1 MYKEREYL
9 ERKARAE
16 GGSPL
21 MQGQQPGETEKRK
34 KEEASWS
41 SEVPSS
47 SHLNS
52 TLHSVCSGMN
62 TE

>member
-1 MYKEREYL
+1 
-9 ERKARAE
+9 
-16 GGSPL
+16 
-21 MQGQQPGETEKRK
+21 MQGQQPGGGGTEKRK